1 MKRAPELVAL
11 SREHHEALVLARRA
25 CSGADAVA
33 VRQQVLDRWA
43 QQIEPHIAVEEEVL
57 LPALAEA
64 GGGRAVADAMRQ
76 HGQLRAYA
84 DLLRAG
90 DLGALPLW
98 GDAMREHVKFEERG
112 VFSLAQELVDL
123 PPLAAR
129 LTRPLETQTE

>member
-33 VRQQVLDRWA
+33 VRQQVLNRWA

-112 VFSLAQELVDL
+112 VFALAQELVDL
-123 PPLAAR
+123 SPLAAQ